1 MNLEELSNI
10 ITSPD
15 CCPVIA
21 KYIENFSEHMDEE
34 SLSVFDE
41 YTAVLSQSKTTK
53 PVEVAEFFALKVIQ
67 TTFPA
72 FLRLSGYES
81 QAVFFDDF
89 NGTHTEA
96 GDAVEA
102 TGLHEIAAFVSAP
115 RFAVAARASLGSND
129 NMASIYAAESAAFSG
144 SAMLQFAAL
153 NNPPD
158 YTLAFS
164 VLDEALDV

>member
-1 MNLEELSNI
+1 MNSEELSNI

-67 TTFPA
+67 TTHA
-72 FLRLSGYES
+72 
-81 QAVFFDDF
+81 
-89 NGTHTEA
+89 NG
-96 GDAVEA
+96 
-102 TGLHEIAAFVSAP
+102 L
-115 RFAVAARASLGSND
+115 
-129 NMASIYAAESAAFSG
+129 
-144 SAMLQFAAL
+144 
-153 NNPPD
+153 
-158 YTLAFS
+158 
-164 VLDEALDV
+164 VLLVLIKLPLIFKKQ